1 VTSEL
6 AQPPSPAQPAAL
18 AASPQKL
25 PDWYPAWARQLAE
38 MYFSGTT
45 CLFTLHG
52 NVHDL
57 LACPGPKGDDY
68 ANLSEF
74 LATQVFGAWD
84 IVLHYDVGRGL
95 RALAGPDAERL
106 KAMND
111 YLIPRWGEP
120 ATWPRDPDQVLFL
133 IDRLVERTLLEDA
146 PERRKSIG
154 IVFEHA
160 QYLVPAGD
168 LTTLAGG
175 TASRLVRFLS
185 WAQNPYLKRI
195 NVAFCLVADKQS
207 EINDRLV
214 QSPYVSTIE
223 VPIPDAA
230 SREHFARWATRGG
243 QPVATADTRKPG
255 AAAADNSATPAI
267 SPATPIAPSVSA
279 TTSSAAE
286 PTSAVAANSQA
297 PAKLQAPA
305 KMAESAATEAAQM
318 ANGLSLVSLNVVL
331 AQAQRSGGRVDPATF
346 RQLKKSMIERQC
358 QGLVEFVE
366 PTHTL
371 DLLVGQEAAKQR
383 LSEDAA
389 CLGRGQFDAT
399 PMGYLICGPVG
410 TGKTFLAECYAGSV
424 GIPVVKL
431 RNFRSKYVGETEGNL
446 ELMLRVLRFLG
457 PVVVIIDEADA
468 ALGSRQAE
476 GDSGTSARVF
486 AMIASQMGD
495 TRYRGRIVW
504 MLLTSRPDLLPIDLK
519 RQGRAEVH
527 IPLFYPQDDA
537 ERAEMFK
544 IMARK
549 NKVALPAGPL
559 PAVAGELGFSGA
571 DIESVVLSAK
581 RRARAAGRDAVSIED
596 LEAAVQ
602 SFIPSVQGLEK
613 EMQELAAV
621 LECTDAEFLPQVWR
635 QRVAQPNER
644 TRLQE
649 RMVALRQLLSE

>member
-1 VTSEL
+1 L
-6 AQPPSPAQPAAL
+6 
-18 AASPQKL
+18 
-25 PDWYPAWARQLAE
+25 
-38 MYFSGTT
+38 YFSGTT

-57 LACPGPKGDDY
+57 LACPRPKGDDY

-95 RALAGPDAERL
+95 RALAGADAERL

-175 TASRLVRFLS
+175 TASRLVRFLG

-195 NVAFCLVADKQS
+195 NVAFCLVADKLS

-214 QSPYVSTIE
+214 QSAYVATIE

-230 SREHFARWATRGG
+230 SREHFAKWATRGAAAA
-243 QPVATADTRKPG
+243 VKADTRKPNATAIDKTATPDKPG
-255 AAAADNSATPAI
+255 TPDKIATPAI
-267 SPATPIAPSVSA
+267 SPATPIAPSATEATNSA
-279 TTSSAAE
+279 PDSSD
-286 PTSAVAANSQA
+286 P
-297 PAKLQAPA
+297 PAKLPAPA
-305 KMAESAATEAAQM
+305 KMAESEATEAAQM

-331 AQAQRSGGRVDPATF
+331 AQAQRSGGRVDPETF

-371 DLLVGQEAAKQR
+371 DLLVGQEAAKRR

-468 ALGSRQAE
+468 ALGSRQSE

-581 RRARAAGRDAVSIED
+581 RRARAAGRDVVKKED
-596 LEAAVQ
+596 LDAAVQ

-621 LECTDAEFLPQVWR
+621 LECTDAEFLPQAWR

>member
-1 VTSEL
+1 MTSEL
-6 AQPPSPAQPAAL
+6 AQPPLPAESAAPSTPPQQLPA
-18 AASPQKL
+18 
-25 PDWYPAWARQLAE
+25 WYPAWARQLAE
-38 MYFSGTT
+38 LYFSGTT
-45 CLFTLHG
+45 SLFTLHG

-57 LACPGPKGDDY
+57 LACPGAQGDHY
-68 ANLSEF
+68 AGLSEF

-84 IVLHYDVGRGL
+84 VVLHYDVGRGL
-95 RALAGPDAERL
+95 RVLPGADADRL
-106 KAMND
+106 KAMHD
-111 YLIPRWGEP
+111 YLLPRWGEP
-120 ATWPRDPDQVLFL
+120 TTWPRDPDQVLFL

-146 PERRKSIG
+146 ADRRKSIG
-154 IVFEHA
+154 IVFDHA

-175 TASRLVRFLS
+175 TASRLVRFLG

-195 NVAFCLVADKQS
+195 NVAFCLVADKLS

-214 QSPYVSTIE
+214 QSPYVATIE
-223 VPIPDAA
+223 VPIPDLA
-230 SREHFARWATRGG
+230 SREHFARWATRDE
-243 QPVATADTRKPG
+243 PSTTVEKTDTRKG
-255 AAAADNSATPAI
+255 LAA
-267 SPATPIAPSVSA
+267 
-279 TTSSAAE
+279 AAE
-286 PTSAVAANSQA
+286 PTSLPAPAPAVANTSDAPLAKISQ
-297 PAKLQAPA
+297 
-305 KMAESAATEAAQM
+305 STAAEAAQM

-331 AQAQRSGGRVDPATF
+331 AQAQRAGGRIDPQTF

-371 DLLVGQEAAKQR
+371 DLLVGQEAAKRR
-383 LSEDAA
+383 LAEDAA
-389 CLGRGQFDAT
+389 CLARGQLDAT

-537 ERAEMFK
+537 ERAEMFTV
-544 IMARK
+544 MARK
-549 NKVALPAGPL
+549 NKVTLPEGPVPTLPAG
-559 PAVAGELGFSGA
+559 LGFSGA

-581 RRARAAGRDAVSIED
+581 RRARAAGRDALSDDD
-596 LEAAVQ
+596 LEEAVQ

-621 LECTDAEFLPQVWR
+621 LECTDAEFLPTAWR

>member
-1 VTSEL
+1 MTSEL
-6 AQPPSPAQPAAL
+6 AQPRSPAQPAAL

-38 MYFSGTT
+38 LYFSGTT

-95 RALAGPDAERL
+95 RTLAGADAERL

-175 TASRLVRFLS
+175 AASRLVRFLG

-195 NVAFCLVADKQS
+195 NVAFCLVADKLS

-214 QSPYVSTIE
+214 QSPYVATIE

-243 QPVATADTRKPG
+243 QPAMSADTRKPS
-255 AAAADNSATPAI
+255 AAAGEKATTPAI
-267 SPATPIAPSVSA
+267 SPATPIAPSAA
-279 TTSSAAE
+279 TSPSAAE
-286 PTSAVAANSQA
+286 SASAAPANSQA
-297 PAKLQAPA
+297 PAKLPAPA

-331 AQAQRSGGRVDPATF
+331 AQAQRSGGRVDPETF

-371 DLLVGQEAAKQR
+371 DLLVGQDAAKRR
-383 LSEDAA
+383 LAEDAV

-527 IPLFYPQDDA
+527 IPLFYPQNDA
-537 ERAEMFK
+537 ERAEMFTV
-544 IMARK
+544 MARK
-549 NKVALPAGPL
+549 NKVPLPAGPL
-559 PAVAGELGFSGA
+559 PAVSGGLGLSGA

-581 RRARAAGRDAVSIED
+581 RRARSAGRDAVAKED
-596 LEAAVQ
+596 LDAAVQ

-621 LECTDAEFLPQVWR
+621 LECTDAEFLPLSWR
-635 QRVAQPNER
+635 ERVAVPDER